1 MTIAK
6 IRSAPTLAKEVE
18 AWKKRGLK
26 VGLVPTMGA
35 LHFGHLSLVD
45 QIRTKVDKIIVSIFV
60 NPTQFGEG
68 EDFQTYPRDET
79 KDLEKLE
86 KAGADLVFLPSVDEI
101 YPDGSVASLSAGP
114 SGEPLCGRFR
124 PGHFDGVASVV
135 ARLFELTQPDVAIF
149 GEKDFQQLQVI
160 KAMAK
165 TRGFQ
170 IEILGAPIIREKDG
184 LAASS
189 RNAYLS
195 PEARKRAAL
204 LPGILRDLINRANH
218 GETLGILEKEG
229 CEALTR
235 GGFSG
240 VDYLEFREASD
251 LSKSQKVGPTT
262 RLFAAA
268 HLGKTRLIDNMSLT

>member
-6 IRSAPTLAKEVE
+6 TKSVKTLAKIVGT
-18 AWKKRGLK
+18 WKKNGLK

-35 LHFGHLSLVD
+35 LHFGHLSLVN
-45 QIRTKVDKIIVSIFV
+45 QIRPKVDKVIVSIFV
-60 NPTQFGEG
+60 NPTQFGAG
-68 EDFQTYPRDET
+68 EDFQSYPRDEDH
-79 KDLEKLE
+79 DLEKLE
-86 KAGADLVFLPSVDEI
+86 KARADLVFLPSVEEI
-101 YPDGSVASLSAGP
+101 YPDGPVARLSAGP
-114 SGEPLCGRFR
+114 LGDPLCGQFR

-135 ARLFELTQPDVAIF
+135 ARLFELSQPDVAIF
-149 GEKDFQQLQVI
+149 GEKDFQQLLVI
-160 KAMAK
+160 KAMTIK
-165 TRGFQ
+165 EGFQ
-170 IEILGAPIIREKDG
+170 IEILGAPLIREKDG

-195 PEARKRAAL
+195 PEARKSASL
-204 LPGILRDLINRANH
+204 LPAVMKDLMTRANRD
-218 GETLGILEKEG
+218 ETLETLEKEG
-229 CEALTR
+229 CEALLR

-251 LSKSQKVGPTT
+251 LSKSQKVGPNT